1 VEGADMPEYSFT
13 HLLYVIV
20 VLILI
25 VVAVKVLLGVL

>member
-1 VEGADMPEYSFT
+1 MPEYSFT
-13 HLLYVIV
+13 HLLYLIV

>member
-1 VEGADMPEYSFT
+1 MPEYSFT